1 MIPNHGL
8 KKKKKKKREIE
19 RIGRSSWGN
28 WKYMPS
34 EVCRRSRFCSRPMGG
49 LNLAVP
55 MLQRRPIAST
65 RPHTGGG
72 FSFSYSPLLFF
83 FTFFQLDSVY
93 TLVPG
98 GLQKPKLV
106 RGDHHSTTGSLTVQT
121 VLSLSLFHY
130 FFSKWVRWQSL
141 ERKKGNK
148 SRQNYFFLFKLSF
161 FIDF

>member
-121 VLSLSLFHY
+121 VLSSTLSLF
-130 FFSKWVRWQSL
+130 FLKVSALTIVGKKKRRKQISTKLFSGRS
-141 ERKKGNK
+141 
-148 SRQNYFFLFKLSF
+148 
-161 FIDF
+161 